1 MFNAKKG
8 MDMAETPL
16 WKWLFTIFYKKP
28 EDFKLHN
35 VQTQR
40 KIWIKKPR
48 TDDILQCVFNS
59 ARKVADLI

>member
-1 MFNAKKG
+1 MFNATKG

-16 WKWLFTIFYKKP
+16 WKWLFTIFYQKP

-40 KIWIKKPR
+40 KMWIKNPR
-48 TDDILQCVFNS
+48 TDDTLQCVFNS